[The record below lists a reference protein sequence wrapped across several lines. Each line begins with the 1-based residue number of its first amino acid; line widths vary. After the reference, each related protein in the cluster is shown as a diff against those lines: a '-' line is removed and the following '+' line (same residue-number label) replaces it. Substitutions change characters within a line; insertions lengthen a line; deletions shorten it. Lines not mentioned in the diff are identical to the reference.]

1 MRRAR
6 GERRAN
12 RRVVSRTA
20 VRLLT
25 LLSLAAC
32 TTSATKTE
40 DPAPAPAASDDTIP
54 PPAACKTPGA
64 LPAAGWF
71 TDVTADSG
79 LADVQ
84 AIRVSSADL
93 DGNGLPDLVFH
104 YTSNKRDSV
113 AAPMR
118 RVFLNEGGRF
128 REITAESGL
137 LDSRDGAQ
145 TGRLGHLAVFADVD
159 NDGDLD
165 LFEGSYIDPSTD
177 ATARKDKSEIFLN
190 DGAGHFTLAP
200 RSSPGKIELPTS
212 GASFAD
218 VDRDGKIDLFVG
230 TFYDGPEGGGNYLH
244 EGNGDGTF
252 VDVSTASKVLR
263 PATDGAQDAWL
274 RGENRKP
281 TYGITACDADDDG
294 NPDLLVSAYGR
305 SYNELWKNDGGVFT
319 EVGIGTPFAADDDVS
334 YEADNEFFHCW
345 CSENANMCTPEE
357 SKPKVG
363 CDRYSWVPGFDD
375 QPARNAGNTFTTA
388 CADLDNDG
396 DMDFVHAEIRH
407 WHIGAS
413 SDTSQIVRNDLANG
427 KLAFTRLP
435 NDDKTL
441 YRKPTIPDWNEG
453 DMDVGAF
460 DADNDGRKDIWLSSS
475 DYPETWGALFHQK
488 DDGTFEN
495 ATEASGIHHYHAHGF
510 ASVDIDGDGDLDLIV
525 TTSPARCSGDPKCA
539 AKPTVKVYRNEI
551 GSTRNFVK
559 LRLHGKGEG
568 FANAAAIGAKVTV
581 VAGGVRQ
588 VQEVSGGYGHFGMQH
603 DTVLTFGLGAT
614 CTIDAIEIRWPNK
627 ELTVQKLSGVVANH
641 LVDVTEGEE
650 KPRYPKK

>member
-6 GERRAN
+6 TAPRAN

-20 VRLLT
+20 FT
-25 LLSLAAC
+25 LVALSLVAAC
-32 TTSATKTE
+32 STSSTQTE
-40 DPAPAPAASDDTIP
+40 SPAPTPAASDDTIP
-54 PPAACKTPGA
+54 PPAQCKTPGP
-64 LPAAGWF
+64 LPAGAWF
-71 TDVTADSG
+71 TEVTAETG

-93 DGNGLPDLVFH
+93 NGDGLPDLVFH
-104 YTSNKRDSV
+104 YTSNKRDSL

-137 LDSRDGAQ
+137 LDSRDGPQ

-165 LFEGSYIDPSTD
+165 LFEGSYIDPTTD
-177 ATARKDKSEIFLN
+177 ATAKKDKSEIFLN
-190 DGAGHFTLAP
+190 DGTGHFTIGP
-200 RSSPGKIELPTS
+200 RSSPGKTALPTS

-230 TFYDGPEGGGNYLH
+230 TFYDGPEGGGNFLH
-244 EGNGDGTF
+244 KGNGDGTF
-252 VDVSTASKVLR
+252 TDVSEASKVLR

-281 TYGITACDADDDG
+281 AYGITSCDVDDDG
-294 NPDLLVSAYGR
+294 QPDLIVSAYGR
-305 SYNELWKNDGGVFT
+305 SYNELWRNDGGVFT
-319 EVGIGTPFAADDDVS
+319 EVGIGTPFAADDNVS
-334 YEADNEFFHCW
+334 YKADNEFFHCW
-345 CSENANMCTPEE
+345 CSENANQCTPEE

-363 CDRYSWVPGFDD
+363 CDRYSWTPGFDD

-407 WHIGAS
+407 WHIGIS
-413 SDTSQIVRNDLANG
+413 SDTSQIVKNELAGG

-435 NDDKTL
+435 NDEKTL
-441 YRKPTIPDWNEG
+441 YRKPVIPDWNEG

-460 DADNDGRKDIWLSSS
+460 DVDNDGKKDIWLSSS

-495 ATEASGIHHYHAHGF
+495 ATDASGVHHYHAHGF

-525 TTSPARCSGDPKCA
+525 TTSGARCSGDPKCD

-551 GSTRNFVK
+551 GAARNFVK

-588 VQEVSGGYGHFGMQH
+588 VQEVGGGYGHFGMQH
-603 DTVLTFGLGAT
+603 DTVLTFGLGAA

-627 ELTVQKLSGVVANH
+627 ELTVQKLTGVVPNY

-650 KPRYPKK
+650 KPRYPKR